1 MSSSGATPAASSLA
15 LRGRTR
21 AREAVAASEAVSF
34 PELVWAHFL
43 YQRELR
49 EQGVLHGPAEAEF
62 RDQLERFVAEHGP
75 IVNAYW
81 CTTEASAVAL
91 TEKKGDRV
99 LGFLWRRETN
109 IRFHSATDW
118 ATRDAP
124 DINHATHT
132 TETLAIRVSEVL
144 SGTAERIAMQ
154 WLLSVSGY
162 LLSVVDT
169 EGRTNKHEATK
180 AARRARTDLA
190 KVESYYDRAGE
201 KTGRLVYFW
210 GMMIGVA
217 ALAVL
222 AVAGAWV
229 YSLMGD
235 FHLKDEGTKMFFV
248 CYGMGAVGAIISVLT
263 RMTTK
268 GGDAFID
275 YEVGRPSLRRV
286 GSFRPVIGA
295 VFAVVLYFALR
306 SGLVQLTTLT
316 PDGSGSSG
324 SDTGASASQE
334 LVFFYATLAFVA
346 GFSERKARV
355 ILGGATKMLG
365 GADDEGKGA
374 PDQPQS
380 SDKKAAEG
388 STA

>member
-1 MSSSGATPAASSLA
+1 MSSSDATPAASSLA
-15 LRGRTR
+15 LRARSQAR
-21 AREAVAASEAVSF
+21 AEIAPSEAVSF
-34 PELVWAHFL
+34 PELVWAHFQ
-43 YQRELR
+43 YQRELHD
-49 EQGVLHGPAEAEF
+49 EKVMHGPADAEF
-62 RDQLERFVAEHGP
+62 RSQLDRFVAEQGP
-75 IVNAYW
+75 IINAYW
-81 CTTEASAVAL
+81 CTTEASGVAL
-91 TEKKGDRV
+91 TEKRGSRV
-99 LGFLWRRETN
+99 LGFLWRQPAN

-118 ATRDAP
+118 ATREAP
-124 DINHATHT
+124 ELSHSMHA

-154 WLLSVSGY
+154 WLLSVAGY

-180 AARRARTDLA
+180 AARRARTDLG
-190 KVESYYDRAGE
+190 KIERYYDRAGE

-229 YSLMGD
+229 YSLMGN

-263 RMTTK
+263 RMTSK

-316 PDGSGSSG
+316 PDSSA
-324 SDTGASASQE
+324 SDTGASDSSE
-334 LVFFYATLAFVA
+334 LVFFYATLAFIA

-365 GADDEGKGA
+365 DSEDEHA
-374 PDQPQS
+374 PDKPPPAG
-380 SDKKAAEG
+380 KKPAEG

>member
-1 MSSSGATPAASSLA
+1 
-15 LRGRTR
+15 
-21 AREAVAASEAVSF
+21 VAASEAVSF
-34 PELVWAHFL
+34 PELVWAHFQ
-43 YQRELR
+43 YQRELHD
-49 EQGVLHGPAEAEF
+49 QGLMHGPAEAEF
-62 RDQLERFVAEHGP
+62 RSQLDRFVAAQGP
-75 IVNAYW
+75 IINAYW

-91 TEKKGDRV
+91 TEKRGERV
-99 LGFLWRRETN
+99 LGFLWRKESN
-109 IRFHSATDW
+109 IRLHSATDW
-118 ATRDAP
+118 ATREAP
-124 DINHATHT
+124 DLSHSMHA

-154 WLLSVSGY
+154 WLLSVAGY

-169 EGRTNKHEATK
+169 EGRTNKHETTK
-180 AARRARTDLA
+180 AARRARAELG
-190 KVESYYDRAGE
+190 KVEGYYDRAGE

-217 ALAVL
+217 ALGVL
-222 AVAGAWV
+222 AVVGAWV
-229 YSLMGD
+229 YSFIGD
-235 FHLKDEGTKMFFV
+235 FRLKDEGTKMFFV

-263 RMTTK
+263 RMTSK

-295 VFAVVLYFALR
+295 VFAVVLYFALS

-316 PDGSGSSG
+316 PDARG

-334 LVFFYATLAFVA
+334 LVFFYATLAFIA

-365 GADDEGKGA
+365 DSDDGHP
-374 PDQPQS
+374 PDKPQS
-380 SDKKAAEG
+380 NGKKAADG

>member
-1 MSSSGATPAASSLA
+1 MSSSDATPAASSLA
-15 LRGRTR
+15 LRARSQAR
-21 AREAVAASEAVSF
+21 ADVAPSDAVSF
-34 PELVWAHFL
+34 PELVWAHFQ
-43 YQRELR
+43 YQRELHD
-49 EQGVLHGPAEAEF
+49 QKVMHGPADAEF
-62 RDQLERFVAEHGP
+62 RSQLDRFVAEQGP
-75 IVNAYW
+75 IINAYW
-81 CTTEASAVAL
+81 CTTEASGVAL
-91 TEKKGDRV
+91 TEKRGSRV
-99 LGFLWRRETN
+99 LGFLWRQPAN

-118 ATRDAP
+118 ATREAP
-124 DINHATHT
+124 ELSHSMHA

-154 WLLSVSGY
+154 WLLSVAGY

-180 AARRARTDLA
+180 AARRARTDLG
-190 KVESYYDRAGE
+190 KIESYYDRAGE

-217 ALAVL
+217 VLAVL

-229 YSLMGD
+229 YSLMGN
-235 FHLKDEGTKMFFV
+235 FHLKDEQTRMFFV

-263 RMTTK
+263 RMTSK

-306 SGLVQLTTLT
+306 SGLVQLSTT
-316 PDGSGSSG
+316 
-324 SDTGASASQE
+324 TGEANQ
-334 LVFFYATLAFVA
+334 VYFYATLAFVA

-365 GADDEGKGA
+365 DSDDEHA
-374 PDQPQS
+374 PDKPPPAG
-380 SDKKAAEG
+380 KKPAEG